1 MKTLPMIAVLVP
13 LLAACGSAT
22 RANSQAVETEC
33 SYELPAGADA
43 VQMQLA
49 VNKALEGKFDPCL
62 GSVTGLTARN
72 VALQRINVAM
82 AGSSQRFSLVFSISG
97 QQVDSSRNHV
107 DYAHSQVDNA
117 ARRPRVG
124 RQALGIGLIGRSV
137 LATRETGCYALH
149 VCSGGTFYSR
159 RGLTAPSA
167 AGAARSR
174 APPTLLAP

>member
-97 QQVDSSRNHV
+97 QQVDFSRSQV
-107 DYAHSQVDNA
+107 DYAHGQVDY
-117 ARRPRVG
+117 ARLDVR
-124 RQALGIGLIGRSV
+124 
-137 LATRETGCYALH
+137 
-149 VCSGGTFYSR
+149 
-159 RGLTAPSA
+159 
-167 AGAARSR
+167 
-174 APPTLLAP
+174 

>member
-1 MKTLPMIAVLVP
+1 VANAFRAITPKEDEMKTFPMIAVLVP

-43 VQMQLA
+43 VQLQRA
-49 VNKALEGKFDPCL
+49 VNEALESKLDPCL

-97 QQVDSSRNHV
+97 QQVDSSRNQV
-107 DYAHSQVDNA
+107 DYAHSQVDY
-117 ARRPRVG
+117 ARLDVR
-124 RQALGIGLIGRSV
+124 
-137 LATRETGCYALH
+137 
-149 VCSGGTFYSR
+149 
-159 RGLTAPSA
+159 
-167 AGAARSR
+167 
-174 APPTLLAP
+174 